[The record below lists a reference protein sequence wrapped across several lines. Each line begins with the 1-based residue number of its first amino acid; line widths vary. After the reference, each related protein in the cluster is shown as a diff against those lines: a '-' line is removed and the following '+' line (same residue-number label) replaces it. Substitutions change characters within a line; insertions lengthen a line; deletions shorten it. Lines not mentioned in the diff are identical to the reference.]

1 MTNHPVPTPLAG
13 EASPTA
19 RPPHDTADTSNT
31 PENRRGWEPA
41 VRPLLLLLGTGTM
54 LFAVG
59 GRWDIA
65 AAAWI
70 FPVLLLRFT
79 RLSRVWTGVLW
90 IWPAH
95 IAAAVFWIQES
106 AIGLDPVTVAGA
118 AALAA
123 VQTLPF
129 LADRLLVDRLR
140 PAVAA
145 LTFPAAV
152 AGGEFL
158 ITVLSPF
165 GTAYGSLAVTQYGDL
180 PLLQIISVTGSWG
193 IGFLIAYFAA
203 TVNRIWERPS
213 WRGGLVYGIVLLAV
227 VLAGGARLAL
237 GPSTSTTV
245 RIAGISPDR
254 TVTDHLKSTL
264 GRITGGS
271 AGIAAAPASTVEPAM
286 TAVENDLLAAT
297 RREAAAGAKI
307 VVWPEEGV
315 KTQEAHESAAIAVAR
330 EQARRSGV
338 YLEIGLRVYSTA
350 APGHGKDEAILI
362 DPAGKVLWTYQ
373 KAHPIP
379 GSEHFTP
386 GDGRVP
392 VADTPYGRIANVIC
406 YDADFPAM
414 MRIRADIVL
423 VPSHD
428 WKAYGAAHT
437 MKASL
442 RAIEGGYSVVRQD
455 AEGVSAAY
463 DDKGRPLA
471 TTDYF
476 TTRRQTMVAYVPTRG
491 GTTVYDRTG
500 DLFAWLCLAG
510 VAALAVTALA
520 RPWRPRSVTARA
532 DSGLGVDRHGQ
543 GSVAGRPCSA
553 GEPAGA
559 RDVSPEA

>member
-1 MTNHPVPTPLAG
+1 M
-13 EASPTA
+13 
-19 RPPHDTADTSNT
+19 
-31 PENRRGWEPA
+31 
-41 VRPLLLLLGTGTM
+41 RPLLLLLGTGTM

-79 RLSRVWTGVLW
+79 RLGGAWTGALW
-90 IWPAH
+90 IWLAH
-95 IAAAVFWIQES
+95 TAAAVFWIQES
-106 AIGLDPVTVAGA
+106 AIGLNPVTAAGA

-129 LADRLLVDRLR
+129 LADRLLVNRLR

-145 LTFPAAV
+145 LAFPAAV

-193 IGFLIAYFAA
+193 IGFLIAYFAS

-213 WRGGLVYGIVLLAV
+213 WRGALVYGAVLLTV
-227 VLAGGARLAL
+227 VLTGSARLAFS
-237 GPSTSTTV
+237 PSTGTTV
-245 RIAGISPDR
+245 RIAGVSPDR
-254 TVTDHLKSTL
+254 TVTDHLKTTL

-271 AGIAAAPASTVEPAM
+271 AGIAAAPASTVQPAM
-286 TAVENDLLAAT
+286 TAVENDLLAST

-315 KTQEAHESAAIAVAR
+315 KTQEAHESAAITNAR

-338 YLEIGLRVYSTA
+338 YLEIGLRVYSTT
-350 APGHGKDEAILI
+350 APAYGRDEAILI
-362 DPAGKVLWTYQ
+362 DPDGKVLWTYQ

-379 GSEHFTP
+379 GSEKFTP
-386 GDGRVP
+386 GDGHVP

-414 MRIRADIVL
+414 MRTRADIML

-428 WKAYGAAHT
+428 WKAYGGAHT
-437 MKASL
+437 LKASL
-442 RAIEGGYSVVRQD
+442 RAIEGGYSMVRQD
-455 AEGVSAAY
+455 AEGVSTAY
-463 DDKGRPLA
+463 DNKGRALA

-476 TTRRQTMVAYVPTRG
+476 TTGRQTIVAYVPTHG
-491 GTTVYDRTG
+491 GTTIYDRIG

-510 VAALAVTALA
+510 VAALTVTALTC
-520 RPWRPRSVTARA
+520 PWRPA
-532 DSGLGVDRHGQ
+532 
-543 GSVAGRPCSA
+543 SA
-553 GEPAGA
+553 GPKGSSALIGSSKPGALTGVPA
-559 RDVSPEA
+559 